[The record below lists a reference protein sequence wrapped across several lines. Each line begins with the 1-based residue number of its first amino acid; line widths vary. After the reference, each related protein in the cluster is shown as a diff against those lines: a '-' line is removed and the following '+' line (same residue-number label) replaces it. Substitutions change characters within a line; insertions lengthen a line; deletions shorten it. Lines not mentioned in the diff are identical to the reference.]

1 MDELTPLPIR
11 PLSVA
16 DLGIDVTE
24 DEVAAASE
32 AESTVETIEAPTEV
46 EKLEASDPLLLDIR
60 SALDMGFAGVILS
73 GPPGTG
79 KSYFAERAA
88 HTIAGDADAV
98 TVVQFHASYQYEDF
112 MQGFV
117 PLEEGGGF
125 ELVDKVFALAC
136 KDAIARPRVPHVIV
150 IDEISRCDVARVF
163 GEALTYMEVD
173 KRGKKFT
180 LASGDPLVV
189 PANLTI
195 LATMNPWDKGV
206 DDLDVALER
215 RFAQIDMPPD
225 PVALRT
231 MLDAAGT
238 DAAFADRV
246 VAFFVAIQRIN
257 DEMVHLGHAYFKN
270 CVTEEAAARLWRF
283 RLHPF
288 FKKACRLDKDTLTQ
302 IERLWNRVVP
312 PVVQA
317 APAAVADPA
326 APVTGNV
333 TTSDL
338 IADGT
343 VPTPAAES
351 QPT

>member
-1 MDELTPLPIR
+1 MDELTPLPVR
-11 PLSVA
+11 PLSVT

-24 DEVAAASE
+24 PEVAAASE

-46 EKLEASDPLLLDIR
+46 EKLQANDPLLLDIR

-79 KSYFAERAA
+79 KSYFAERVA
-88 HTIAGDADAV
+88 HTIAGDANAV

-112 MQGFV
+112 MQGFA
-117 PLEEGGGF
+117 PIEGSGGF
-125 ELVDKVFALAC
+125 ELVDKVFSLAC
-136 KDAIARPRVPHVIV
+136 KAAIARQKVQHVIV

-189 PANLTI
+189 PENLTI

-225 PVALRT
+225 PVALRA
-231 MLDAAGT
+231 MLDTAGA

-246 VAFFVAIQRIN
+246 VAFFVAIQRIQ
-257 DEMVHLGHAYFKN
+257 DDMVHLGHAYFKN
-270 CVTEEAAARLWRF
+270 CVSEDAARRLWRF

-288 FKKACRLDKDTLTQ
+288 FKKACRLDRDTLVQ

-312 PVVQA
+312 PA
-317 APAAVADPA
+317 AAVAPTEPA
-326 APVTGNV
+326 VPVTENV

-338 IADGT
+338 VADGT
-343 VPTPAAES
+343 AQAEAV